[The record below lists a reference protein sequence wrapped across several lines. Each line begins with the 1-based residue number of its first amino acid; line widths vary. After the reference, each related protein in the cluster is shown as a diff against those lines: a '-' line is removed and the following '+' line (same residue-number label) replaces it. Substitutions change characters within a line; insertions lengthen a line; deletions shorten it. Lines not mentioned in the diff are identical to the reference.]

1 MMASTDEPA
10 PAGSTASDLFA
21 ALWGGMTDMLG
32 PTATAV
38 LLRRSVN
45 RVAARHPGVR
55 DMAIVR
61 RDFEYTYALPPSW
74 TTGTPESLAAFRDIV
89 RELWPLLQQLT
100 GPVVVRRL
108 QDVPLLARND
118 AIPKDLR
125 Q

>member
-1 MMASTDEPA
+1 MMASTDTPA
-10 PAGSTASDLFA
+10 SAGSTASDLFA

-38 LLRRSVN
+38 LMRRSVN

-55 DMAIVR
+55 DVAIVR
-61 RDFEYTYALPPSW
+61 HDFEYTYELPPSW
-74 TTGTPESLAAFRDIV
+74 TTSTPESMAAFHDIV

-108 QDVPLLARND
+108 QDVPLLARDN
-118 AIPKDLR
+118 AIPKDV
-125 Q
+125 QQ